1 MKGLVQKTLPLR
13 DKWGRIIDH
22 KEFLGRKNR
31 LNYPC
36 CNLIEEMLG
45 ESVLEMILKDYA
57 PDIEFLGETLDT
69 LKVFYKES
77 DVSIVNLTLKVID
90 QMAYASMAK
99 CCRIYTN
106 PATDTMFQLS
116 FSLI

>member
-1 MKGLVQKTLPLR
+1 M
-13 DKWGRIIDH
+13 DKWGRSIDH
-22 KEFLGRKNR
+22 KKFLGRKNK

-45 ESVLEMILKDYA
+45 EPVLELILKDYA
-57 PDIEFLGETLDT
+57 PDIEFLGTTLDK
-69 LKVFYKES
+69 LNAFYQES

-90 QMAYASMAK
+90 RMTDISRDK
-99 CCRIYTN
+99 CFRVYTN
-106 PATDTMFQLS
+106 PETDTMFQLS